1 MVEFLIEL
9 FVTPDIS
16 RTADPWMNSQFLFK
30 WCRHWHKLKSGT
42 SQIKTCRQTYLCF
55 SVYKHK
61 QINVLPLC
69 AVAVLKELKGT
80 RSVHLGVELAP
91 ISGGGGG
98 CSIRWRGHR
107 YDRGGRD
114 ENKNENYRYLKAMVK
129 MVQHCL
135 CHLAHFFFTPTLQF
149 QRGLNLCSSLN
160 ILL

>member
-1 MVEFLIEL
+1 MSHLIYLGQHTLGWTPSFCSNAAGTGTNSNLEHRKSKHVGRRTFAFLWL
-9 FVTPDIS
+9 FT
-16 RTADPWMNSQFLFK
+16 
-30 WCRHWHKLKSGT
+30 
-42 SQIKTCRQTYLCF
+42 
-55 SVYKHK
+55 VYKHK

-69 AVAVLKELKGT
+69 AVAVLKELEGT
-80 RSVHLGVELAP
+80 RSVHLRVELAP

-135 CHLAHFFFTPTLQF
+135 CHLAHFFLSPTLQF
-149 QRGLNLCSSLN
+149 QRGS
-160 ILL
+160 IFVHH